1 MLTMKYT
8 RKIKKEEQ
16 IHGWLNTYGSAY
28 PGSDIVNTRL
38 TKFKRISSSLIRN
51 LANQVE
57 WVAEKKY
64 NRH

>member
-1 MLTMKYT
+1 MKYK
-8 RKIKKEEQ
+8 RKIKKEEP

-28 PGSDIVNTRL
+28 PGSDIVNTGL
-38 TKFKRISSSLIRN
+38 TKFKRIASSLIRN